1 MRSVA
6 LSLALLLSPLS
17 AQAGMEDAA
26 MHPDTPAF
34 VFPDDVKD
42 VAARVML
49 CSTLVRRLGED
60 SEAAG
65 KEGQDTEDYRMYEH
79 VCGSEEFL
87 EAAVIRVYEAHKD
100 SPEIQ
105 LLLNNLPP
113 YKD

>member
-1 MRSVA
+1 MRSVI
-6 LSLALLLSPLS
+6 LSLALLLSPLA
-17 AQAGMEDAA
+17 AQACIDSVDA
-26 MHPDTPAF
+26 PATTTF

-42 VAARVML
+42 LAARVML
-49 CSTLVRRLGED
+49 CSTLMRLNSSADRDE
-60 SEAAG
+60 SE
-65 KEGQDTEDYRMYEH
+65 TENRYRMFEH
-79 VCGSEEFL
+79 VCGSEETL